1 MALSIL
7 LVFFHN
13 FMKILAPT
21 DNTRHLPIIVNFRII
36 FHHLLMSVVVAVMI
50 MNAMVISMFLTEIH
64 ESI

>member
-1 MALSIL
+1 
-7 LVFFHN
+7 
-13 FMKILAPT
+13 MKILAPT
-21 DNTRHLPIIVNFRII
+21 NNTRHLAIIVNFRII